1 MSHHGAQYYLYVRWV
16 EQPLSRCGVDRNLSL
31 PSTVANPDSSET
43 FFISS
48 TFSVFNIKF
57 IQSVFWISKIECIF
71 AVKCC
76 ELVFFL
82 YIRHEFDTAINAIF
96 IKNFSK
102 DFPYL
107 FVRRR
112 ATTTELFFFFC
123 FSIITFFQCC
133 GIFNFWILPSL
144 LRHSQFKG
152 FFNICKWS
160 KNACPTFLKKICIL
174 RVWM

>member
-112 ATTTELFFFFC
+112 ATTTELFFFAFLLLLFFNVVAFLIFGYC
-123 FSIITFFQCC
+123 QVCCVTLSSRAFSIYVNEVKMHVQ
-133 GIFNFWILPSL
+133 
-144 LRHSQFKG
+144 HS
-152 FFNICKWS
+152 W
-160 KNACPTFLKKICIL
+160 KKS
-174 RVWM
+174 VS

>member
-1 MSHHGAQYYLYVRWV
+1 MLDWPSSSGFLCFINYDLVGLWV
-16 EQPLSRCGVDRNLSL
+16 DTWRRNEPPWCPVLFVCEMGRTATQSVWCWSK
-31 PSTVANPDSSET
+31 PVVTIHCCKPWFKRKH

-112 ATTTELFFFFC
+112 ATTTELFFWLLFYYYFFSMLWH
-123 FSIITFFQCC
+123 F
-133 GIFNFWILPSL
+133 
-144 LRHSQFKG
+144 
-152 FFNICKWS
+152 
-160 KNACPTFLKKICIL
+160 
-174 RVWM
+174 